1 MVVAVMLARS
11 LSFGCSWGVVAAT
24 LAFVVGCGANA
35 TPSIGRDG
43 AADARANDGSV
54 DGSNANDA
62 STSFEDVF
70 FVPNDGASS
79 DASDAAAPD
88 ASTRRG
94 PPYPVVFHHGF
105 AGFRDIG
112 PINYYFN
119 VARDLRARG
128 ERVYEAE
135 VTPFD
140 SPATRAMQLS
150 RYVDRVLEESN
161 SQKVILIAHSQGGL
175 DSRHMI
181 SSLGYGDRVAALVT
195 ISTPHRGTRVADTVL
210 GFVPGATQGFI
221 NAIATLFAWTYNEAR
236 ERMDISAALVGLSER
251 EATTFNRANP
261 DDPRVRYWSYAGRT
275 NLRTGVAVCGGAR
288 YENEPLRLDTT
299 TLPLAPF
306 ATLLEGLDPVNNV
319 NDGLVT
325 VESAR
330 WGEFQGC
337 IPADHMDEVGQ
348 IAHTGPIASGF
359 DHVAFYRKIVSDL
372 RAAGY

>member
-1 MVVAVMLARS
+1 MLARS
-11 LSFGCSWGVVAAT
+11 LTHRTWLAAT
-24 LAFVVGCGANA
+24 GALLFAVGCGANA
-35 TPSIGRDG
+35 TPAASRDG
-43 AADARANDGSV
+43 ATDARVADAANT
-54 DGSNANDA
+54 DA
-62 STSFEDVF
+62 TSPDDSGPSLEDVF
-70 FVPNDGASS
+70 FPPS
-79 DASDAAAPD
+79 DASTDGAHASDATAD
-88 ASTRRG
+88 GASTRRG

-140 SPATRAMQLS
+140 SPASRALQLS

-210 GFVPGATQGFI
+210 GFVPGATQSFI

-236 ERMDISAALVGLSER
+236 ERMDINAALLGLSER
-251 EATTFNRANP
+251 EATAFNRANP
-261 DDPRVRYWSYAGRT
+261 NDPRVRYWSYAGRSH
-275 NLRTGVAVCGGAR
+275 LRTGVAVCGGAR
-288 YENEPLRLDTT
+288 YENEPLRVDST

-306 ATLLEGLDPVNNV
+306 AALLEGLDPVNNV

-359 DHVAFYRKIVSDL
+359 DHIAFYRKIVSDL